1 MLISLVVR
9 WFGGE
14 MIINPHIKVKY
25 GVTWSMM
32 ILLILSSDHATDEKC
47 RNVVSR
53 PSLQT
58 LIHKSFKTKYL
69 SSFQPLLFSFYVQII
84 LLIWIWNHKI
94 CFYQQEKIQYWNW
107 QVWIL
112 TLINHFLSKPMPFW
126 GWNRNLSIINYDTY
140 RSNFILCPSLSAVSL
155 SQINLLRL
163 SK

>member
-1 MLISLVVR
+1 MASRLLGVDFI
-9 WFGGE
+9 GGE
-14 MIINPHIKVKY
+14 MVWWRDDHKPSYQSKVRSDLVNDYLIETIK
-25 GVTWSMM
+25 WP
-32 ILLILSSDHATDEKC
+32 TDEKC

-126 GWNRNLSIINYDTY
+126 GWNRNLSVIWY
-140 RSNFILCPSLSAVSL
+140 VS
-155 SQINLLRL
+155 I
-163 SK
+163 